1 MLKLLE
7 RNVDSV
13 ERRLVVLAPQ
23 TGHVSRGLP
32 QIQADSDRH
41 ADLLA
46 ELQRLR
52 GSVYTQD
59 GAIRPDQLT
68 ADGRHQTP
76 DDSRSWHMVM
86 LNEQGQVG
94 GCIWYL
100 EHEGR
105 PTVDQLRAGRS
116 ELARQGEWRDK
127 LKIAI
132 DSETARARREGIGY
146 AEVGGWAVAENSR
159 FADCLLLIL
168 GIYSLSQQIG
178 GALVVATATARHSS
192 AGILRRM
199 GGSPLTG
206 QDFVIPSYYDPQYT
220 CQMEMLR
227 FDTRRPGA
235 KFEGFVR
242 QMRGR
247 FSGIPVISRETL
259 ARPSRI
265 LVRRPAR
272 AAA

>member
-1 MLKLLE
+1 MLRLLE
-7 RNVDSV
+7 RNLDSV
-13 ERRLVVLAPQ
+13 ARRLVVLAPQ
-23 TGHVSRGLP
+23 KGHVSKVLP
-32 QIQADSDRH
+32 HTQSDPDRH
-41 ADLLA
+41 ASFLA

-52 GSVYTQD
+52 GSVYSQD

-68 ADGRHQTP
+68 ADGRHETP
-76 DDSRSWHMVM
+76 DDERSWHIAM
-86 LNEQGQVG
+86 LNEKGQLG

-100 EHEGR
+100 EHRGR
-105 PTVDQLRAGRS
+105 PTVDQLRAGKS
-116 ELARQGEWRDK
+116 AIAHDDEWRDK

-146 AEVGGWAVAENSR
+146 AEVGGWAVAEDSH

-168 GIYSLSQQIG
+168 GVYSLSQMIG

-199 GGSPLTG
+199 GGSPLTAE
-206 QDFVIPSYYDPQYT
+206 DFVIPPYFDPQYT
-220 CQMEMLR
+220 CEMEMLR

-235 KFEGFVR
+235 KFEGLVR
-242 QMRGR
+242 LMRER
-247 FSGIPVISRETL
+247 FSGIPVLSHRAL
-259 ARPSRI
+259 AAPRRI
-265 LVRRPAR
+265 FGPRLAR